1 MFESLSQKFESALK
15 KIRGEA
21 RITEKN
27 VSETLLEIRKVLLEA
42 DVNYDVVESFIENV
56 KVKALGQN
64 VLNSVSP
71 GQLMVKLIHDE
82 LTSIMGGAKSEINF
96 SSKRESVILISG
108 LQGSGKTTFS
118 AKLAKQLKSKGR
130 NPILIAADVYRP
142 AAIDQLEMLGK
153 IIDVPVFAI
162 RNEKVLTIVKKG
174 LAFAIENIFDTI
186 IIDTAGRL
194 HVDEVMMDEIAEIK
208 RITNPSEILFVVDSM
223 TGQDAVNTA
232 KVFNEQLN
240 FDGVVLTKLD
250 GDARG
255 GAALS
260 IKTVVKKP
268 IKFIGVGE
276 KIDALEQFHPER
288 MASRILGMGD
298 VVSLVEKAQESFDK
312 NEAEKLAKKIQ
323 KNEFTLQDFFDQLQQ
338 IKKMGSLSQ
347 IAGMIPGASK
357 FRKMG
362 EIDDE
367 SMKYMEAII
376 LSMTKEEREK
386 PLIINGS
393 RRKRIADGSGRSL
406 QEVNQILKQFFEMK
420 KMMKMMSKGVSMQKA
435 ISSRFGQVL

>member
-1 MFESLSQKFESALK
+1 
-15 KIRGEA
+15 
-21 RITEKN
+21 
-27 VSETLLEIRKVLLEA
+27 
-42 DVNYDVVESFIENV
+42 
-56 KVKALGQN
+56 
-64 VLNSVSP
+64 
-71 GQLMVKLIHDE
+71 MVKLIHDE

-312 NEAEKLAKKIQ
+312 NEAEKLAKKS
-323 KNEFTLQDFFDQLQQ
+323 KRMN
-338 IKKMGSLSQ
+338 SLFKIFS
-347 IAGMIPGASK
+347 
-357 FRKMG
+357 
-362 EIDDE
+362 
-367 SMKYMEAII
+367 
-376 LSMTKEEREK
+376 
-386 PLIINGS
+386 INFN
-393 RRKRIADGSGRSL
+393 K
-406 QEVNQILKQFFEMK
+406 
-420 KMMKMMSKGVSMQKA
+420 
-435 ISSRFGQVL
+435 